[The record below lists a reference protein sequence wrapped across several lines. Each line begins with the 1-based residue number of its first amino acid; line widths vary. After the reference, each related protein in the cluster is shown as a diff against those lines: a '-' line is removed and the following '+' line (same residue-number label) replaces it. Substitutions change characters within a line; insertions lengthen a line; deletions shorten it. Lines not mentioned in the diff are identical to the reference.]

1 MKGGTSSPTTT
12 KLSVGNATNHIF
24 MSWRLYILLHFLASH
39 ALKACLFKVWE
50 SKSRI
55 SVNCHK
61 VPECKQLH
69 LNHCQLQIIMENVSL
84 YQSNWHTFVYISVS
98 EDSRLQLMVRFTL
111 WRLMFIRKTP
121 FTCTAQSGW
130 KPRIC
135 NIVKLWPELLNAKKY
150 RKLCIIQ
157 GIKISILNI

>member
-1 MKGGTSSPTTT
+1 MLYNFQWKVVLPVQQLQLE

-69 LNHCQLQIIMENVSL
+69 LNHCQLQIIMENVFL
-84 YQSNWHTFVYISVS
+84 YQSNWHTFVYISVRGLKTAVDGTPHPVKVNVHQKNTFHLYCPVWVKAKNMQHS
-98 EDSRLQLMVRFTL
+98 ETVA
-111 WRLMFIRKTP
+111 W
-121 FTCTAQSGW
+121 TAEC
-130 KPRIC
+130 KEI
-135 NIVKLWPELLNAKKY
+135 
-150 RKLCIIQ
+150 
-157 GIKISILNI
+157 